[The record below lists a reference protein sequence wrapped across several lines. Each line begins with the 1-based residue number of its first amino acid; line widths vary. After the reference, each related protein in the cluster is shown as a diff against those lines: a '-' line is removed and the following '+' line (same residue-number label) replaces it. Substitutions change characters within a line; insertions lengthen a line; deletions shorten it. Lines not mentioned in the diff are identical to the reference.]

1 MPWFDAI
8 SLIVALYLLYFTIG
22 ALVKFK
28 KPFAFRITNSFL
40 LLLSIYFILYTT
52 LLSRSPNEYPT
63 VLMPFY
69 SFFVAKSQPEMWRQM
84 YMNVVLFMPFGMFL
98 ANVFGEKVK
107 KSIIMTIVTSSGFLM
122 SLLIEATQHFCRL
135 GEAWTDDVICNAF
148 GAFCGATV
156 VFAIERFT
164 NKHIKRTNI

>member
-98 ANVFGEKVK
+98 GNVFGEKVK
-107 KSIIMTIVTSSGFLM
+107 KSMGVGDRFPSVDRSVLDGRG
-122 SLLIEATQHFCRL
+122 LLFCRSRRRS
-135 GEAWTDDVICNAF
+135 IK
-148 GAFCGATV
+148 
-156 VFAIERFT
+156 ISISI
-164 NKHIKRTNI
+164 KSHSKIKRRSP